1 MVLVVSDWMVLTV
14 GLWFA
19 ILPGI
24 CVDLTRV
31 LLVGCGYCLSLV
43 GLDLRTKLI
52 TRFSVWV
59 ACSGWWVLLFGV
71 GAGLLLPF
79 WWDCC

>member
-1 MVLVVSDWMVLTV
+1 MVLGVSDWMVLAV

-59 ACSGWWVLLFGV
+59 GCSGWWVFYLVLALG
-71 GAGLLLPF
+71 
-79 WWDCC
+79 CC